1 MLPIK
6 ELSTNS
12 DRTDCPKESSPPSHA
27 GLAEFILLAFI
38 THSIGLSIHPRLTG
52 VSSGRDF
59 SSDPK
64 TCQRA
69 VAEPCPDKQLRLA
82 ATR

>member
-12 DRTDCPKESSPPSHA
+12 DRTDSSKESRPPSHA
-27 GLAEFILLAFI
+27 GFAEFILLAFI
-38 THSIGLSIHPRLTG
+38 THSVGLSIHPRLTG

-64 TCQRA
+64 TCQRV
-69 VAEPCPDKQLRLA
+69 VAEPCSNRQL
-82 ATR
+82 

>member
-12 DRTDCPKESSPPSHA
+12 DRTDSSNGSCPQSRK
-27 GLAEFILLAFI
+27 GLADFILLAFI
-38 THSIGLSIHPRLTG
+38 THSVGFSIHPRLTG

-64 TCQRA
+64 TCQRV
-69 VAEPCPDKQLRLA
+69 VAEPCSNRQL
-82 ATR
+82 